1 MIGKTAGVD
10 EAGRGPVFGPMV
22 VACVTAPSER
32 LGIGAKDSKKLTPAA
47 RRRLVRRIM
56 SDPRLSVDV
65 EIVWPWEIDRE
76 GVAEAE
82 FRAVASLVRR
92 CGARRVILDKPG
104 NYDDE
109 TLLRKLRPPEGVEI
123 IAEERADDRYEVVS
137 AASIVAKT
145 YRDWI
150 VENLERLHGPVGS
163 GYPTDPKTIERLE
176 REISEDGPLHDMF
189 RRSWSTYRRVERK
202 VSTKTLDE
210 FLRG

>member
-1 MIGKTAGVD
+1 MIGKTAGLD

-22 VACVTAPSER
+22 VACVTAPSET
-32 LGIGAKDSKKLTPAA
+32 LGIGARDSKRLTPAS
-47 RRRLVRRIM
+47 RRRLVRKIM
-56 SDPRLSVDV
+56 TDPRLEVDLEV
-65 EIVWPWEIDRE
+65 VWPWEIDGE

-82 FRAVASLVRR
+82 LRAMASLIRR
-92 CGARRVILDKPG
+92 SDAERIILDKPG

-109 TLLRKLRPPEGVEI
+109 TLRRKLRVPEGVEMV
-123 IAEERADDRYEVVS
+123 AEERADDRYEVVS

-150 VENLERLHGPVGS
+150 VKNLERLHGPVGS
-163 GYPTDPKTIERLE
+163 GYPTDPRTIERLE

-189 RRSWSTYRRVERK
+189 RRSWSTYRRARK
-202 VSTKTLDE
+202 RVSTRTLDE